1 MPLADLKATPE
12 LDFSVVR
19 EVRKQAGMTLQE
31 VADQSGLSIASLSK
45 LERNQNLVELETLY
59 RLARVFGLSASD
71 LLSLAES
78 RTAHRKTIER
88 YQSGPFEFE
97 KLGYQGI
104 ELFHADAKAGGSLQH
119 PEAHGD
125 DYEICWVRSGRIH
138 IRFSHEQHTLGP
150 GEAIQFDAVL
160 PHTYEILE
168 DATLIIAHIQKTHR
182 F

>member
-1 MPLADLKATPE
+1 MPDSVSRPE
-12 LDFSVVR
+12 LDFSIVR
-19 EVRKQAGMTLQE
+19 EVRKQAGMTLQD
-31 VADQSGLSIASLSK
+31 VADRSGLSIASLSK

-59 RLARVFGLSASD
+59 RLAKVFGLSASD
-71 LLSLAES
+71 LLSLVES
-78 RTAHRKTIER
+78 RTAHRKAVER
-88 YQSGPFEFE
+88 YRSGPFDFE
-97 KLGYQGI
+97 KLAYQGI
-104 ELFHADAKAGGSLQH
+104 ELFHGEAKAGGSLNH

-125 DYEICWVRSGRIH
+125 DHEICWVRSGRIH

-168 DATLIIAHIQKTHR
+168 DATVVIAHLQKTHR

>member
-1 MPLADLKATPE
+1 MPFSESKPSPA

-19 EVRKQAGMTLQE
+19 DVRKESGMTLQE
-31 VADQSGLSIASLSK
+31 VADRSGLSIASLSK

-78 RTAHRKTIER
+78 RTAHRKSVER
-88 YQSGPFEFE
+88 YRSGPFDFE
-97 KLGYQGI
+97 KLSYQGV

-125 DYEICWVRSGRIH
+125 DHEICWVRQGKVH
-138 IRFSHEQHTLGP
+138 IRFSHEQHLLRP

-168 DATLIIAHIQKTHR
+168 DATLIIAHLTKTHR

>member
-1 MPLADLKATPE
+1 MPDSPDKPE
-12 LDFSVVR
+12 LDFSIVR
-19 EVRKQAGMTLQE
+19 EVRTQAGMTLQD
-31 VADQSGLSIASLSK
+31 VADRSGISVASLSK

-59 RLARVFGLSASD
+59 RLAKVFGLSASD
-71 LLSLAES
+71 LLSLVES
-78 RTAHRKTIER
+78 RTAHRKSAER

-97 KLGYQGI
+97 KLAYQGV
-104 ELFHADAKAGGSLQH
+104 ELFHGKARAGGELKH

-125 DYEICWVRSGRIH
+125 DHEICWVRSGRIH

-168 DATLIIAHIQKTHR
+168 DATVIIAHLQKTHR